1 MSNRYQEAKERY
13 AKLGVDT
20 EEAIRRDRKSV
31 V

>member
-20 EEAIRRDRKSV
+20 EEAIRLSLIHI
-31 V
+31 